1 MLRILT
7 ISALILPLA
16 IDTFV
21 LSTALSV
28 AGLAKRERLR
38 TSLLLTAF
46 EAGMPVIGFLVGAGL
61 GGVIGPYADYFAAV
75 VLAATGIWMLRL
87 GGGEEEQDEQRMR
100 LLESARGWAIVV
112 LGLSISL
119 DELAIG
125 FGVGLLRLPL
135 ILLVAVIAIQA
146 FVAAQLGMK
155 LGSRLAQKAREA
167 AEKVAGALL
176 VIAGLLVVV
185 EKLAGV

>member
-7 ISALILPLA
+7 IVALVLPLA

-21 LSTALSV
+21 LSTALGA

-46 EAGMPVIGFLVGAGL
+46 EAGMPLVGFLVGAGL
-61 GGVIGPYADYFAAV
+61 GGIIGQWADYLAAAV
-75 VLAATGIWMLRL
+75 LAVTGAWMLWPR
-87 GGGEEEQDEQRMR
+87 GGDDKDEQKVR
-100 LLESARGWAIVV
+100 LLESARGWAILV

-135 ILLVAVIAIQA
+135 FLLVALIAVQA
-146 FVAAQLGMK
+146 FLAAQFGMR
-155 LGSRLAQKAREA
+155 LGSRLADKTRGA
-167 AEKVAGALL
+167 AEKFAGSLL
-176 VIAGLLVVV
+176 VLAAALVVV
-185 EKLAGV
+185 ERLFKT